1 MQFCIL
7 SLQPHQHVHPND
19 EYTDMLCLRC
29 FFFFFCLGEVQ
40 LTLLASFASLSFA
53 VFLCWCYCLFWC
65 VLHSYEELRTHL
77 LAMTADC
84 RNVQRFLNVKCIIRT
99 WSQVV
104 LNIFI
109 ISCGVTP
116 WPLLCPVKEM
126 KFQVKLYFKKQI
138 GACYLI
144 PARKKRNVHLQYKRL
159 MITLFHGLTEQKLDL

>member
-126 KFQVKLYFKKQI
+126 KFQVKLYFKKKSVRATLSQQE
-138 GACYLI
+138 
-144 PARKKRNVHLQYKRL
+144 KKGMY
-159 MITLFHGLTEQKLDL
+159 IFSTSGWW